1 MSKMSKNYKGKF
13 NENIG
18 HIVMQNIYLRFF
30 NDVKVIFNRHQ
41 KMNSSIS
48 DALGCVG
55 TLFMLDE
62 IYFKERMGFSD

>member
-1 MSKMSKNYKGKF
+1 MSKNYKGKF

-18 HIVMQNIYLRFF
+18 YIVMQNIYLRF
-30 NDVKVIFNRHQ
+30 FNRHQ

-62 IYFKERMGFSD
+62 IYFKERMGFSN